1 MIIDSGGGIQCLWAC
16 QREQL
21 TQDTIARV
29 EAENAAIE
37 AALGGGGTHDV
48 SRLLRLPGT
57 LNHPNARK
65 RALGRTVTL
74 ARLIHTSTAFRTAQ
88 EAAGLAQAITAAVA
102 GSPLVRPHAQPR
114 GSGKRPGAQHA
125 PLPPDLAAQISAA
138 EFIDPE
144 QLLAKI
150 EAQAR
155 PHPLLRRRWSGDWRG
170 LTDPSRSA
178 KAMALASELRAA
190 DFDFAQFVAALTA
203 HPDTRDWVR
212 EKRTLDGGR
221 ELWRTWSRA
230 RTARVDEEA
239 PPDPEPAQGHDRR
252 QLNQLSS
259 DSKPEPDSDPGPQST
274 GEGSHARERHQR
286 RDAPG
291 APPPPPP
298 PSSDANGKAE
308 QPEPKPKPG
317 KAGKILLSPAAP
329 LESARKFIALHH
341 MHAFTRTLHHQQSD
355 FFTWDGVCYRV
366 MADEGMRAALYRFL
380 DLALRK
386 DGESVAP
393 FDPDRRKV
401 ADVLEATRAEAQLA
415 ATVRAPAWLDAEDH
429 YAADEILPCA
439 NGLLHMPSRDL
450 LALTPAFF
458 AVNAVVFAYDPDAP
472 EPREWLAFL
481 TSLWPDDQEA
491 ISTLQEVFGLML
503 TAETRYEKI
512 LMLVGPKRSGKG
524 TVARILRA
532 LRGHASVAGPTL
544 SGLGGHFGMEGLID
558 KPVAIISDD
567 ESVPAATC
575 TSSQRGCFRSAGKTH
590 CPYHAKTVPTG
601 TESCRQGS

>member
-1 MIIDSGGGIQCLWAC
+1 
-16 QREQL
+16 
-21 TQDTIARV
+21 
-29 EAENAAIE
+29 
-37 AALGGGGTHDV
+37 
-48 SRLLRLPGT
+48 
-57 LNHPNARK
+57 
-65 RALGRTVTL
+65 
-74 ARLIHTSTAFRTAQ
+74 
-88 EAAGLAQAITAAVA
+88 
-102 GSPLVRPHAQPR
+102 
-114 GSGKRPGAQHA
+114 
-125 PLPPDLAAQISAA
+125 
-138 EFIDPE
+138 
-144 QLLAKI
+144 
-150 EAQAR
+150 
-155 PHPLLRRRWSGDWRG
+155 
-170 LTDPSRSA
+170 
-178 KAMALASELRAA
+178 
-190 DFDFAQFVAALTA
+190 
-203 HPDTRDWVR
+203 
-212 EKRTLDGGR
+212 
-221 ELWRTWSRA
+221 
-230 RTARVDEEA
+230 
-239 PPDPEPAQGHDRR
+239 
-252 QLNQLSS
+252 
-259 DSKPEPDSDPGPQST
+259 
-274 GEGSHARERHQR
+274 
-286 RDAPG
+286 
-291 APPPPPP
+291 
-298 PSSDANGKAE
+298 
-308 QPEPKPKPG
+308 
-317 KAGKILLSPAAP
+317 
-329 LESARKFIALHH
+329 
-341 MHAFTRTLHHQQSD
+341 
-355 FFTWDGVCYRV
+355 

-558 KPVAIISDD
+558 KPVAIISDARIGSRSD
-567 ESVPAATC
+567 LHIITERLLSISGEDALSVPRKNRYDWNGKLPTRFLILTNELPKLVDASGALASRFLLLVLTRSFFGREDLAL
-575 TSSQRGCFRSAGKTH
+575 TERLLGELPGILNWALEGRDRLFGRGFFLQPESAGKRWQ
-590 CPYHAKTVPTG
+590 
-601 TESCRQGS
+601 SCTT